1 MERRLELKAVARAIG
16 SPKST
21 MRGGLCQ
28 TKGLHGNRGGASQ
41 VGWSA
46 RSVIAVVSPCPC
58 LDHQCSLLKTC
69 DCQHGRDLHRNYHL
83 VRPTSVPAHDE
94 PSFLSTV

>member
-28 TKGLHGNRGGASQ
+28 TKGLHGRGGASQ
-41 VGWSA
+41 VGWPAPSHSQPMPMSRPPSVPSHNVRLSTRA
-46 RSVIAVVSPCPC
+46 R
-58 LDHQCSLLKTC
+58 
-69 DCQHGRDLHRNYHL
+69 LHRNYHL
-83 VRPTSVPAHDE
+83 VRQLVYQHTTNSL
-94 PSFLSTV
+94 LSTV

>member
-1 MERRLELKAVARAIG
+1 MKRRLELKAVARAIG

-41 VGWSA
+41 VGWPALSHSQPMPMS
-46 RSVIAVVSPCPC
+46 RPPVF
-58 LDHQCSLLKTC
+58 LLITC
-69 DCQHGRDLHRNYHL
+69 DCRHGRNCTRTT
-83 VRPTSVPAHDE
+83 TSYGN
-94 PSFLSTV
+94 